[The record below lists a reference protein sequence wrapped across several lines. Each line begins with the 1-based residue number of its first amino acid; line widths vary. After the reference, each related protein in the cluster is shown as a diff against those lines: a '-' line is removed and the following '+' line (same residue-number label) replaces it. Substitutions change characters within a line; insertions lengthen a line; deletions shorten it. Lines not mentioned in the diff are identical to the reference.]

1 MPTECQRQPRI
12 KEKRG
17 PYRGIASCNVRTPAV
32 KRRFKMVTGK
42 GKALDTSTS
51 MPEAR
56 IQWMNAFKIQREE
69 VSYRAKSSAESRD
82 IRKTFADKPS
92 IQKCTKVLSVVIA
105 CMLSCVQLLVAPWNA
120 AHQAPLSMGFPRQE
134 YWSGLSFPPPGDLP
148 DPGIEPTSPESPA
161 LAGRFF
167 TTAPPGKHRQQIA
180 QIWVACN
187 NRHLLSS
194 ISGISG
200 I

>member
-51 MPEAR
+51 TPEAR

-134 YWSGLSFPPPGDLP
+134 YWSGLSFPFPGDLP
-148 DPGIEPTSPESPA
+148 EPGIQLVSPTLQVDSLPTE
-161 LAGRFF
+161 
-167 TTAPPGKHRQQIA
+167 PPGKLPQQWRGSANRQS
-180 QIWVACN
+180 
-187 NRHLLSS
+187 RMY
-194 ISGISG
+194 
-200 I
+200 